1 MRVFVLL
8 NFTGKLR
15 DVSTISHELGHA
27 IHGHLSQVQE
37 APVYDS
43 PLSMAETASIF
54 SEMLL
59 GEKVKSMVSK
69 EEYKDY
75 LNERLS
81 DIFATIFR
89 QVQYVIFERKVHDI
103 IHSGQ
108 EVTYKELNSMWRSE
122 QEKLYGWT
130 VAYDV
135 EGEEES
141 GWSMIPHIFHTPFY
155 CYAYA
160 FGNLLTFALY
170 HKVHVEKSLSVEDYK
185 DILRSGWSERPRDL
199 LNRYGIDIAFPW
211 FLPCWNRWGG
221 AYGGGVWETYLINEF
236 QYD

>member
-1 MRVFVLL
+1 M

-27 IHGHLSQVQE
+27 IHGYLSQGQE

-59 GEKVKSMVSK
+59 GEKVKSIVST
-69 EEYKDY
+69 EEYREY
-75 LNERLS
+75 LNERLG

-89 QVQYVIFERKVHDI
+89 QVQYVIFERQVHEQ
-103 IHSGQ
+103 IHKGAELS
-108 EVTYKELNSMWRSE
+108 YKDLNTLWRAE
-122 QEKLYGWT
+122 QDKLYGGI
-130 VAYDV
+130 VRYDTDA
-135 EGEEES
+135 ENES

-170 HKVHVEKSLSVEDYK
+170 NKVQSGELTKEDYK
-185 DILRSGWSERPRDL
+185 DILRAGGSERPRDIL
-199 LNRYGIDIAFPW
+199 GRYGIDIASADFYQAGLREVEKMVEE
-211 FLPCWNRWGG
+211 F
-221 AYGGGVWETYLINEF
+221 EQLI
-236 QYD
+236 

>member
-1 MRVFVLL
+1 MVLL

-27 IHGHLSQVQE
+27 IHGHLSQGQE

-43 PLSMAETASIF
+43 PLSLAETASIF

-59 GEKVKSMVSK
+59 GEKVKSLVSR
-69 EEYKDY
+69 EEYLDY

-81 DIFATIFR
+81 DVFATIFR
-89 QVQYVIFERKVHDI
+89 QVQYVIFEREVHTQ
-103 IHSGQ
+103 IHQGK
-108 EVTYKELNSMWRSE
+108 ELTYKELNTLWRTE
-122 QEKLYGWT
+122 QEKLYAGT

-135 EGEEES
+135 DASEES
-141 GWSMIPHIFHTPFY
+141 GWSMIPHIYHTPFY

-170 HKVHVEKSLSVEDYK
+170 NGVQSGKITKEDYK
-185 DILRSGWSERPRDL
+185 NILRAGGSERPREL
-199 LNRYGIDIAFPW
+199 LAKYGIDISSREFYQSGIREIEKMVEE
-211 FLPCWNRWGG
+211 F
-221 AYGGGVWETYLINEF
+221 ESLI
-236 QYD
+236 

>member
-1 MRVFVLL
+1 L

-27 IHGHLSQVQE
+27 IHGHLSQGQE

-59 GEKVKSMVSK
+59 GEKVKSLVST
-69 EEYKDY
+69 EEYREY
-75 LNERLS
+75 LNERLG

-89 QVQYVIFERKVHDI
+89 QVQYVVFERQVHEQ
-103 IHSGQ
+103 IHKGAELS
-108 EVTYKELNSMWRSE
+108 YKDLNTLWRAE
-122 QEKLYGWT
+122 QDKLYGG
-130 VAYDV
+130 VVRYDTDA
-135 EGEEES
+135 ENES

-160 FGNLLTFALY
+160 FGNILTFALY
-170 HKVHVEKSLSVEDYK
+170 NKVQSGELTKEDYK
-185 DILRSGWSERPRDL
+185 DILRAGGSERPRDIL
-199 LNRYGIDIAFPW
+199 GRYGIDIASAEFYQAGLREVEKMVEE
-211 FLPCWNRWGG
+211 F
-221 AYGGGVWETYLINEF
+221 EQLI
-236 QYD
+236 DRK

>member
-1 MRVFVLL
+1 M

-43 PLSMAETASIF
+43 PLSLAETASIF

-59 GEKVKSMVSK
+59 GEKVKSLVSS
-69 EEYKDY
+69 EEYKEY
-75 LNERLS
+75 LNERLG

-89 QVQYVIFERKVHDI
+89 QVQYVIFEKQVHTQ
-103 IHSGQ
+103 IHNGD
-108 EVTYKELNSMWRSE
+108 ELTYKDLNQLWRNE
-122 QEKLYGWT
+122 QVKLYGDIVHHDV
-130 VAYDV
+130 VAED
-135 EGEEES
+135 ES
-141 GWSMIPHIFHTPFY
+141 SWSMIPHIFHTPFY

-170 HKVHVEKSLSVEDYK
+170 NKVQDGSLSIEEYK
-185 DILRSGWSERPRDL
+185 DILRAGGSERPRDL
-199 LNRYGIDIAFPW
+199 LGKYGIDIASTDFYQAGLREVEKMVEE
-211 FLPCWNRWGG
+211 FEGLI
-221 AYGGGVWETYLINEF
+221 YLSSK
-236 QYD
+236 